1 MPVASISPRAAGGS
15 HIVVMIVGQ
24 KRNRYALSPRSAD
37 SSVLKAGR
45 PGYAALSDGRG
56 GFGRCSGRV
65 CCSAASEVSLVTA
78 FERHSLV
85 LAPAAGR
92 RAPWPVRRH
101 IAAVQPFRQSLLMTF
116 TQVS

>member
-1 MPVASISPRAAGGS
+1 MPVPSISRRPPSGA
-15 HIVVMIVGQ
+15 HIVVMIMGQ
-24 KRNRYALSPRSAD
+24 KRNRYAVGPGSAD

-56 GFGRCSGRV
+56 GFGRCRGRV

-85 LAPAAGR
+85 LALAAGR
-92 RAPWPVRRH
+92 CAPWPVRRH
-101 IAAVQPFRQSLLMTF
+101 IAAVQPFRPSLLMTF